1 MSESRSQ
8 GKLLNDANDLNEEIK
23 NYLNIDSDYNPN
35 DYDPVD
41 LEDYK
46 TKILG
51 YLVNISVIP
60 EDFQSGRLTPEGIH
74 KDLVANMKIIN
85 TALARATGKQRTK
98 RHRTKR
104 HKRNTKRRRT
114 KRHRRS
120 NKRRK
125 H

>member
-8 GKLLNDANDLNEEIK
+8 GKLLKDANDLNTEIK
-23 NYLNIDSDYNPN
+23 NYLNDDPINYN
-35 DYDPVD
+35 PVD
-41 LEDYK
+41 LEDFK
-46 TKILG
+46 TDILG
-51 YLVNISVIP
+51 YLVNISVMP
-60 EDFQSGRLTPEGIH
+60 DDFQSGRLTPEGIH
-74 KDLVANMKIIN
+74 ADLVENMKIIN
-85 TALARATGKQRTK
+85 TALARATGKQRK

-104 HKRNTKRRRT
+104 RSTKRRRT

>member
-8 GKLLNDANDLNEEIK
+8 GKLLKDANDLNTEIK
-23 NYLNIDSDYNPN
+23 NYLNDDPINYN
-35 DYDPVD
+35 PVD
-41 LEDYK
+41 LEDFK
-46 TKILG
+46 TDILG
-51 YLVNISVIP
+51 YLVNISVMP

-74 KDLVANMKIIN
+74 ADLVENMKIIN
-85 TALARATGKQRTK
+85 TALARATGKQRKIRRSRRSTKRRSTK

-104 HKRNTKRRRT
+104 HKR
-114 KRHRRS
+114 S